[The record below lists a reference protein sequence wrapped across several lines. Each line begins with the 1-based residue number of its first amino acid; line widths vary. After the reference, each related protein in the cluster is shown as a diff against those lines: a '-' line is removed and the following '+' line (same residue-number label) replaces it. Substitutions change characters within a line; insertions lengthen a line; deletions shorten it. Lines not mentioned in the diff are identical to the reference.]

1 LLQTKQD
8 AAARA
13 SLRGTLAI
21 DSTLVPAHM
30 LLAQALVSADSAR
43 SAEAEYQ
50 KAIEIDPKN
59 ASAFRGLG
67 YCQIQRG
74 AYAEDTARVIDS
86 EVKRLI
92 ESAESEARRILTE
105 RRGILD
111 TLSGRLLVKEVIEGE
126 ELRELMG
133 PVPVTQQLT
142 G

>member
-1 LLQTKQD
+1 M
-8 AAARA
+8 
-13 SLRGTLAI
+13 SEAI
-21 DSTLVPAHM
+21 GPVNHEG
-30 LLAQALVSADSAR
+30 QRR
-43 SAEAEYQ
+43 SPFLESPFMPE
-50 KAIEIDPKN
+50 
-59 ASAFRGLG
+59 
-67 YCQIQRG
+67 RG

-133 PVPVTQQLT
+133 PVPFTQQLP